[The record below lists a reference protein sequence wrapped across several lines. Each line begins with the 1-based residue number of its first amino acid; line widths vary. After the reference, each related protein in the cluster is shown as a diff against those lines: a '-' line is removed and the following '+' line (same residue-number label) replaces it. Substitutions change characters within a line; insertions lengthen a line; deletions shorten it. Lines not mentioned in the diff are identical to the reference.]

1 MKSFI
6 TLFSFLLL
14 LSYTAAAQDIDLQQ
28 HNIDSIYRRADSIA
42 LSVPFTEDIIAAT
55 NQLTKNCHSN
65 IEKFRVLFRWVAEHI
80 EYDIKMYNKGL
91 YKESGLSITCTDKND
106 CDLKLHDYYFQ
117 YCKSMLKKKAGICDG
132 YARLYKVM
140 CDFAKIPCE
149 VVEGCGKTK
158 DNEIGYNG
166 SVNHAWNAVL
176 LGKTWY
182 FLDVTWAAGG
192 CAVNE
197 ETEKL
202 ISYTKNFNGWYFLKD
217 YKTFLFN
224 HYPKDEKWLFELKI
238 HTKTDFYLQPFY
250 YSTGFTE
257 YFQQDYY
264 KEKGLIT
271 IHSYDTLLCFTYKLT
286 ARERKSLKE
295 EGHVNFT
302 LGYKTK
308 LYNPEIV
315 YPDVL
320 YFDDRIHFCVPLKTN
335 TPSSLVIYLDDFPV
349 VKYKLYFAL

>member
-1 MKSFI
+1 MKPFI
-6 TLFSFLLL
+6 TLIGFLSLL
-14 LSYTAAAQDIDLQQ
+14 FQAVTAQEIDLAK

-55 NQLTKNCHSN
+55 SQLTKNCHSN
-65 IEKFRVLFRWVAEHI
+65 IEKFRVLFRWVAEHL

-91 YKESGLSITCTDKND
+91 NKESGLTIICTDKND

-117 YCKSMLKKKAGICDG
+117 YCKSILKKKAAICDG

-149 VVEGCGKTK
+149 VVEGCAKNK
-158 DNEIGYNG
+158 DNQIGYNG

-176 LGKTWY
+176 LGKNWY
-182 FLDVTWAAGG
+182 FLDATWAAGG
-192 CAVNE
+192 CTANE

-202 ISYTKNFNGWYFLKD
+202 ISYRKGFDGWYFLKD

-224 HYPKDEKWLFELKI
+224 HYPKDEKWLFELKT

-250 YSTGFTE
+250 YSTDFAD

-271 IHSYDTLLCFTYKLT
+271 IRSYDTLLCFTYKLT
-286 ARERKSLKE
+286 ARERKTLKE
-295 EGHVNFT
+295 EEHVNFT

-308 LYNPEIV
+308 LYNPEII

-320 YFDDRIHFCVPLKTN
+320 YFDDRVHFCVPLKTN
-335 TPSSLVIYLDDFPV
+335 TPSSLVIYLNDVPA
-349 VKYKLYFAL
+349 VKYKLYFSL